1 VPSASNV
8 AGVEAIRDRLEG
20 SVAALLTE
28 YRGLKVGELG
38 ELRKTLRRSATEY
51 KVLKN
56 TLAGLAARDRGLDD
70 LVPMFEG
77 PIAIAF
83 VRGDPV
89 QAAKDLAEFA
99 RTHPALVIKGGVVE
113 GRILP
118 AEEVRRLATLESRE
132 ALLARAAGMLQAP
145 LQQAVNLFAAP
156 LRQVATMTAALR
168 DKRQEEEREA
178 PAA

>member
-1 VPSASNV
+1 VPNASNV
-8 AGVEAIRDRLEG
+8 AAVEAIKGRLDD

-38 ELRKTLRRSATEY
+38 QLRQALRKSETEY

-56 TLAGLAARDRGLDD
+56 TLAGLAAKDRGHDD
-70 LVPMFEG
+70 LVPLLEG

-83 VRGDPV
+83 VKGDPV

-99 RTHPALVIKGGVVE
+99 RTHPALVIKGGLFE
-113 GRILP
+113 GRVLP
-118 AEEVRRLATLESRE
+118 AEEIRRLATLESRE
-132 ALLARAAGMLQAP
+132 VLLARAAGLLQAS
-145 LQQAVNLFAAP
+145 LQQAASLLAAP
-156 LRQVATMTAALR
+156 LRQVATMTAALH
-168 DKRQEEEREA
+168 DKRQEEEGEA